1 MLFSRVFLLTLFVS
15 VLYCEEK
22 SSGEEAV
29 PQADEE
35 VAPEAEDKGASEGS
49 SDSDAKEDSSVLVLT
64 SKNFDEVIN
73 DKDIIL
79 VKFYVSW

>member
-1 MLFSRVFLLTLFVS
+1 MLISRVLLLTISIS

-29 PQADEE
+29 PQSDEE
-35 VAPEAEDKGASEGS
+35 LVPEKEDAGAN
-49 SDSDAKEDSSVLVLT
+49 EDSSAVLVLT